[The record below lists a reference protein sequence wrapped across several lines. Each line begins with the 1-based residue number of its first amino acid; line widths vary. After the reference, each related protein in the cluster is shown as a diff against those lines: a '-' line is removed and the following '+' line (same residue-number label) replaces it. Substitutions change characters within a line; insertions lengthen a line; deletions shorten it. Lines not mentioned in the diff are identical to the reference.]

1 MELDFAAMM
10 IDEPPPPPT
19 QPDSAVR
26 FRMPPTATYSY
37 RWGWW
42 DGPGKDSP
50 GKDSPPLDGR
60 LLLGQ
65 RRKRMS
71 GQEVEL
77 YAVEESPNIR
87 EGRVFLLLKV
97 SNGEVYETF
106 VGHGGEWKCTCK
118 GMQAGGH
125 ECKHIV
131 AVRFVVDRPESQI
144 VAARPEMSLC

>member
-1 MELDFAAMM
+1 MTIPTPDFAGL
-10 IDEPPPPPT
+10 IDPPILT
-19 QPDSAVR
+19 IEQPDTAVR
-26 FRMPPTATYSY
+26 FRMPPTATYRS
-37 RWGWW
+37 RWAWW
-42 DGPGKDSP
+42 DGP

-71 GQEVEL
+71 AQMIEL
-77 YAVEESPNIR
+77 YAVEETPNIR
-87 EGRVFLLLKV
+87 EGRVFLLLKL
-97 SNGEVYETF
+97 SDGEVYETF

-131 AVRFVVDRPESQI
+131 AVRFVVERPESQI